1 MQVGFAQPSF
11 PASESVGSVSVC
23 INIFGAEL
31 NRSVTV
37 VLSTQDGTA
46 VCELYMY
53 YLLHF
58 TGFFASGYLQWFMY
72 ALIDNILS
80 TFRYSRNVRS
90 YSY

>member
-1 MQVGFAQPSF
+1 MQVGFGQPSF
-11 PASESVGSVSVC
+11 TASERDGSVSVC

-37 VLSTQDGTA
+37 LLSTQDDTA

-58 TGFFASGYLQWFMY
+58 HGLFCQWLLYLQ
-72 ALIDNILS
+72 
-80 TFRYSRNVRS
+80 
-90 YSY
+90 